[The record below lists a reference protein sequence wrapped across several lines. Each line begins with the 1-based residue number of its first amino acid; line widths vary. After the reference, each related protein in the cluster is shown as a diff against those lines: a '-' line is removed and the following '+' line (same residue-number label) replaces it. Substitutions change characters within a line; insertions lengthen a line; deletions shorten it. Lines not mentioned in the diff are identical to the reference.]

1 MTVGRRADVGLFVA
15 SSVKFKPNP
24 PLLLLRRL
32 ARSVEKNGVRGAVVR
47 SWQRLVRSLRNHGL
61 GGTLERAFVKAPAAP
76 VREARPPHPFD
87 VRHGTDTGGYISGA
101 DLQGVS
107 LSGLYVTAY
116 AGVPPSAMTQAIA
129 DLPVRPAEFSFVDL
143 GCGKGRAL
151 LVAAEFPFPRLLGV
165 ELATELCEAAR
176 ANVASNPD
184 SSARIS
190 ILKQDATTV
199 AYPDGPLLIF
209 MFHPFLAPVLRK
221 VLANLERQ
229 IAARAPREAPSS
241 CMRGIRVSPDV
252 MERFPFLR
260 EVYRRAAIRY
270 LLEGRGG
277 RITLISRRRG
287 SRCTRW
293 I

>member
-1 MTVGRRADVGLFVA
+1 M
-15 SSVKFKPNP
+15 KFKPNP

-32 ARSVEKNGVRGAVVR
+32 ARSVEKNGVRSAVVR

-107 LSGLYVTAY
+107 LSGLYATAY
-116 AGVPPSAMTQAIA
+116 AGVPPSVMTQAIA
-129 DLPVRPAEFSFVDL
+129 DLPLRPAEFTFVDL

-176 ANVASNPD
+176 ANVASSAD
-184 SSARIS
+184 WSARIS
-190 ILKQDATTV
+190 ILNQDATTV
-199 AYPDGPLLIF
+199 VYPDGPLLIF
-209 MFHPFLAPVLRK
+209 LFHPFLAPVLRK

-229 IAARAPREAPSS
+229 LRRAPREVYLLYARNP
-241 CMRGIRVSPDV
+241 RFTEV

-260 EVYRRAAIRY
+260 EVSETSYPLSAEDAAADYFDLAEERFTLY
-270 LLEGRGG
+270 QVDLGR
-277 RITLISRRRG
+277 
-287 SRCTRW
+287 
-293 I
+293 

>member
-1 MTVGRRADVGLFVA
+1 MTVGHRGAAAGLFVA

-47 SWQRLVRSLRNHGL
+47 SWQRLVRSLGNHGL

-107 LSGLYVTAY
+107 LSGLYATAY
-116 AGVPPSAMTQAIA
+116 AGVPPSVMTQAIA
-129 DLPVRPAEFSFVDL
+129 ELPLRPAEFTFVDL

-176 ANVASNPD
+176 ANVASNAD
-184 SSARIS
+184 WSARIS
-190 ILKQDATTV
+190 ILNQDATTV
-199 AYPDGPLLIF
+199 VYPDGRLLIF

-229 IAARAPREAPSS
+229 LPRAPREVYLLYARNP
-241 CMRGIRVSPDV
+241 RFTEV

-260 EVYRRAAIRY
+260 EVSESSYPLSAEDAAADYFDLAEER
-270 LLEGRGG
+270 L
-277 RITLISRRRG
+277 TLYHVDLSR
-287 SRCTRW
+287 
-293 I
+293 